1 MKHSDF
7 ADEWFEKEE
16 ETIFSEKI
24 EKFPHSVT
32 VKWIKVSENDKAYQ
46 VGDSVT
52 ISFESMADASLRN
65 QISSLLVDVLDKLCK
80 EVLLQKILVV
90 GLGNEEMIS
99 DAIGPKTAAQIL
111 VSAHLFEL
119 ENNVHPGLN
128 NCAVIA
134 PKVM

>member
-24 EKFPHSVT
+24 ENFPHSVT

-46 VGDSVT
+46 VGDYVT

-65 QISSLLVDVLDKLCK
+65 QISSLLVDV
-80 EVLLQKILVV
+80 
-90 GLGNEEMIS
+90 IS
-99 DAIGPKTAAQIL
+99 
-111 VSAHLFEL
+111 SAKRYCFKKYL
-119 ENNVHPGLN
+119 
-128 NCAVIA
+128 
-134 PKVM
+134 